1 MDHVKDILLR
11 SAREI
16 TGRKEEVFDIHDVKG
31 CLASIR
37 VKYGRLA
44 YKEAR
49 RSLITLNGISIVSL
63 DNYRTKVKPEDEV
76 RFLTVCGGG

>member
-1 MDHVKDILLR
+1 MSKIFYYGAL
-11 SAREI
+11 REI

-37 VKYGRLA
+37 EKYGRLA

-49 RSLITLNGISIVSL
+49 RSLITLNGISIVSVSYTHL
-63 DNYRTKVKPEDEV
+63 IPSKCCPIFFHSV
-76 RFLTVCGGG
+76 R